1 MSAKIIHQLDR
12 KGQRSARALACRRE
26 SCMSDTIDVL
36 LIDASPEADQFWQP
50 LLKPGAR
57 ETFRVQGVRNV
68 DEALALLPQT
78 LFDSILFDFNYPN
91 AKQEIIRIR
100 ACAPEAPIIIVA
112 MRADEEHAHLLGEQL
127 GAQDFLVR
135 EDISRPLLTR
145 SIRYASEKK
154 RAQNAIARAEEK
166 FRSLFENTVEGIFQT
181 SPKGTYINANT
192 ALARIYGYESSAELK
207 SKLTNIAHEL
217 YVEHGRRDEFI
228 RKMEE
233 HDVVTNFESRIYRK
247 DGTVI
252 WISENVRA
260 VRDDKGTLLHYEGT
274 VEDITEKKIAEQK
287 IKDSETLYH
296 SLVENLPQ
304 HIFRKDLSERFTFA
318 NTRFCQTLG
327 KPLDEILGKTDF
339 DFYPPELATKYQK
352 DDQLIMETGKMFETI
367 EENQP
372 PGGEK
377 IYVQVVKTPLYSASG
392 EIIGLQCI
400 FWDITEKRRAEEKVR
415 RTTLELAQ
423 SREELRAKNQQ
434 MEEDLRMAR
443 DIQEAMIPST
453 YPCFPRNATP
463 ETSSFRF
470 QHVYIPTGAVGG
482 DFFNILPLSDTKVGL
497 FICDV
502 MGHGVRSALVTA
514 ILRALVEE
522 LTRLASD
529 PGQLLTQINRDLRAI
544 LQQQGSPLYTTAFY
558 MVADLETKQI
568 TYANAGHPKPILLR
582 RDTGDA
588 VFLRNNDTKS
598 HPALGLF
605 PNATYP
611 SSSCTLREHDVVLL
625 FTDGAYDVEHDGE
638 ILSPDWLRDQIK
650 TRARMPIKSAFDEI
664 LAELKKL
671 NGPGEFTDDVCLV
684 AMEVA
689 RCDS

>member
-1 MSAKIIHQLDR
+1 MSHQLDR
-12 KGQRSARALACRRE
+12 DGRARLSPALQRPPD

-36 LIDASPEADQFWQP
+36 LIDASPEADQFWEP
-50 LLKPGAR
+50 LLKPSAR
-57 ETFRVQGVRNV
+57 ENFRVQRARSMEDVLGSLR
-68 DEALALLPQT
+68 QS
-78 LFDSILFDFNYPN
+78 LFDSVLFDFTLPDV
-91 AKQEIIRIR
+91 KKEIMRVR
-100 ACAPEAPIIIVA
+100 ACAPEAPLILIA
-112 MRADEEHAHLLGEQL
+112 TRGTEEQASLLGEQL
-127 GAQDFLVR
+127 GAQDYLIR
-135 EDISRPLLTR
+135 EDLSRPLLSR
-145 SIRYASEKK
+145 SIRYSAEKK

-181 SPKGTYINANT
+181 SPKGAYINANT

-207 SKLTNIAHEL
+207 AKLTNIAHEL
-217 YVEHGRRDEFI
+217 YVERGRRDEFI
-228 RKMEE
+228 RLMEE

-247 DGTVI
+247 DGTII

-260 VRDDKGTLLHYEGT
+260 VRDAQGTLLHYEGT
-274 VEDITEKKIAEQK
+274 VEDITIKKLSEQK

-304 HIFRKDLSERFTFA
+304 NIFRKDLSERFTFA

-327 KPLDEILGKTDF
+327 KPLEEILGKTDF
-339 DFYPPELATKYQK
+339 DFYPPDLASKYQR
-352 DDQLIMETGKMFETI
+352 DDQLIMETGKMFETV

-372 PGGEK
+372 PGGDK
-377 IYVQVVKTPLYSASG
+377 IYVQVVKTPLYSAGG

-400 FWDITEKRRAEEKVR
+400 FWDITEKKRAEEKVR

-463 ETSSFRF
+463 ETSAFRF

-582 RDTGDA
+582 RDTGEAD
-588 VFLRNNDTKS
+588 FLRNNDAKC

-605 PNATYP
+605 PKAEYP
-611 SSSCTLREHDVVLL
+611 SSSCALREQDVILL

-638 ILSPDWLRDQIK
+638 ILSPEWLRDQIK
-650 TRARMPIKSAFDEI
+650 SRARMPIKTAFEEI
-664 LAELKKL
+664 LAQLKQF

-689 RCDS
+689 KCGA

>member
-1 MSAKIIHQLDR
+1 
-12 KGQRSARALACRRE
+12 
-26 SCMSDTIDVL
+26 MSDTIDL
-36 LIDASPEADQFWQP
+36 LIIDASPTGDAFWQP

-57 ETFRVQGVRNV
+57 ETFRVQKAHSL
-68 DEALALLPQT
+68 DEALSVAAQTPFDAAIFDLEFPTATDQLKRLRASAPDLPV
-78 LFDSILFDFNYPN
+78 ILV
-91 AKQEIIRIR
+91 
-100 ACAPEAPIIIVA
+100 APQQREEEARSA
-112 MRADEEHAHLLGEQL
+112 AEQL
-127 GAQDFLVR
+127 GTQDYLLR
-135 EDISRPLLTR
+135 EDLTRSLLSR
-145 SIRYASEKK
+145 SIRYAAEKQ
-154 RAQNAIARAEEK
+154 RAKNALARAEEK
-166 FRSLFENTVEGIFQT
+166 FNSLFENTVEGIFQT
-181 SPKGTYINANT
+181 TAKGAYLSANS
-192 ALARIYGYESSAELK
+192 ALARIYGYDSASELK
-207 SKLTNIAHEL
+207 DKIANIASEL
-217 YVEHGRRDEFI
+217 YVERGRRDEFI
-228 RKMEE
+228 RSMEE

-247 DGTVI
+247 DGTII

-260 VRDDKGTLLHYEGT
+260 VRDRNGKLLHYEGT

-287 IKDSETLYH
+287 IRDSETLYH

-304 HIFRKDLSERFTFA
+304 NIFRKDLNERFIFA

-327 KPLDEILGKTDF
+327 KPLEEILGKTDF
-339 DFYPPELATKYQK
+339 DFYPPELAAKYQR

-377 IYVQVVKTPLYSASG
+377 IYVQVVKTPLYSAGG

-415 RTTLELAQ
+415 KTTLELAQ

-453 YPCFPRNATP
+453 YPCFPRNSTP
-463 ETSSFRF
+463 DTSAFRF
-470 QHVYIPTGAVGG
+470 QHVYIPTGQVGG
-482 DFFNILPLSDTKVGL
+482 DFFNILPLSDSKVGL

-544 LQQQGSPLYTTAFY
+544 LHQQGSPLYTTAFY
-558 MVADLETKQI
+558 MVADLETKKI

-582 RDTGDA
+582 RDTGEA
-588 VFLRNNDTKS
+588 EFLRNNDSKS

-611 SSSCTLREHDVVLL
+611 SSTCMLQEHDVVLL
-625 FTDGAYDVEHDGE
+625 FTDGAYDVEYDGE
-638 ILSPDWLRDQIK
+638 ILSPEWLREQVK
-650 TRARMPIKSAFDEI
+650 SRAHMPIKKTFDEI
-664 LAELKKL
+664 LAQLKRL
-671 NGPGEFTDDVCLV
+671 NGAGDFTDDVCLL

-689 RCDS
+689 YCDEARPC

>member
-1 MSAKIIHQLDR
+1 MSV
-12 KGQRSARALACRRE
+12 
-26 SCMSDTIDVL
+26 TIDLL
-36 LIDASPEADQFWQP
+36 LIDASPSGEASWQP
-50 LLKPGAR
+50 LLEPGAR
-57 ETFRVQGVRNV
+57 ETFRAQYARSI
-68 DEALALLPQT
+68 DQALAALAQT
-78 LFDSILFDFNYPN
+78 PFDAAVFDLELSDSDH
-91 AKQEIIRIR
+91 EIMRLR
-100 ACAPEAPIIIVA
+100 ACAPDLPIVLLAHREREEEA
-112 MRADEEHAHLLGEQL
+112 RSLLDSV
-127 GAQDFLVR
+127 GAQDYLLR
-135 EDISRPLLTR
+135 EDLSRPLLCR
-145 SIRYASEKK
+145 SIRYSTDKQ
-154 RAQNAIARAEEK
+154 RAKNAIAIAEEK

-181 SPKGTYINANT
+181 TSKGCYINANS
-192 ALARIYGYESSAELK
+192 ALARIYGYDSPAELK
-207 SKLTNIAHEL
+207 TRLTNIAQEL
-217 YVEHGRRDEFI
+217 YVERSRRDEFI
-228 RKMEE
+228 RLMEE

-247 DGTVI
+247 DGTII

-260 VRDDKGTLLHYEGT
+260 VRDGRGQLLYYEGT
-274 VEDITEKKIAEQK
+274 VEDITEKKLAEQK
-287 IKDSETLYH
+287 IRDSETLYH

-304 HIFRKDLSERFTFA
+304 NIFRKDLNERFTFA

-327 KPLDEILGKTDF
+327 KPLEEILGKTDF
-339 DFYPPELATKYQK
+339 DFYPPELAAKYQR

-372 PGGEK
+372 PGGDK
-377 IYVQVVKTPLYSASG
+377 IYVQVVKTPLYSAGG

-415 RTTLELAQ
+415 KTTLELAQ

-443 DIQEAMIPST
+443 DIQEAMIPSA
-453 YPCFPRNATP
+453 YPCFPRTSTP

-470 QHVYIPTGAVGG
+470 QHVYIPTGQVGG

-544 LQQQGSPLYTTAFY
+544 LHQQGSPLYTTAFY
-558 MVADLETKQI
+558 LVADLETKQI

-582 RDTGDA
+582 RDSGEA
-588 VFLRNNDTKS
+588 EFLRNNDAKS

-605 PNATYP
+605 PNASYP
-611 SSSCTLREHDVVLL
+611 SSSCTLHENDVVLL
-625 FTDGAYDVEHDGE
+625 FTDGAYDVEYDGE
-638 ILSPDWLRDQIK
+638 ILSPEWLRDQIK
-650 TRARMPIKSAFDEI
+650 SRANLPIKKGNIWKSD
-664 LAELKKL
+664 
-671 NGPGEFTDDVCLV
+671 
-684 AMEVA
+684 
-689 RCDS
+689 

>member
-1 MSAKIIHQLDR
+1 
-12 KGQRSARALACRRE
+12 
-26 SCMSDTIDVL
+26 MSDTIDVL
-36 LIDASPEADQFWQP
+36 LIDASPGADQFWQP
-50 LLKPGAR
+50 LLKSGAR
-57 ETFRVQGVRNV
+57 ETFRVQRARNM
-68 DEALALLPQT
+68 DEALAALPRTQFDSV
-78 LFDSILFDFNYPN
+78 LFDLGFPN
-91 AKQEIIRIR
+91 AKQEIMRLR
-100 ACAPEAPIIIVA
+100 TCAPEAPLVLVA
-112 MRADEEHAHLLGEQL
+112 SAADEEHASLLAEQL
-127 GAQDFLVR
+127 DAQDYVIR
-135 EDISRPLLTR
+135 EELNRPLLSR
-145 SIRYASEKK
+145 SIRYSAQKK
-154 RAQNAIARAEEK
+154 RSQNAIARAEEK

-181 SPKGTYINANT
+181 SPKGTYINANM

-207 SKLTNIAHEL
+207 AKLTNIAQEL
-217 YVEHGRRDEFI
+217 YVERGRRDQFV
-228 RKMEE
+228 RLMEE

-247 DGTVI
+247 DGSII

-260 VRDDKGTLLHYEGT
+260 VRDKNGNLLHYEGT
-274 VEDITEKKIAEQK
+274 VEDITEKKLAEQK
-287 IKDSETLYH
+287 IQDSEALYH

-304 HIFRKDLSERFTFA
+304 NIFRKDLNERFTFA

-327 KPLDEILGKTDF
+327 KPLEQILGKTDF
-339 DFYPPELATKYQK
+339 DFYPPDLAAKYQK

-415 RTTLELAQ
+415 KTTLELAQ

-463 ETSSFRF
+463 DTSAFRF
-470 QHVYIPTGAVGG
+470 QHIYIPTGQVGG

-544 LQQQGSPLYTTAFY
+544 LHQQGSPLYTTAFY
-558 MVADLETKQI
+558 LVADLETKQI
-568 TYANAGHPKPILLR
+568 TYANAGHPKPILLKR
-582 RDTGDA
+582 NSGDA
-588 VFLRNNDTKS
+588 EFLRNNDGKS

-605 PNATYP
+605 PNAVYP
-611 SSSCTLREHDVVLL
+611 SSTSTLHEQDVVLL
-625 FTDGAYDVEHDGE
+625 FTDGAYDVESDGE
-638 ILSPDWLRDQIK
+638 ILSPDWLRDQVK
-650 TRARMPIKSAFDEI
+650 ARARMPIKATFDEI
-664 LAELKKL
+664 LAQLKKL
-671 NGPGEFTDDVCLV
+671 NGPGEFTDDVCMV

-689 RCDS
+689 KCGA

>member
-1 MSAKIIHQLDR
+1 MT
-12 KGQRSARALACRRE
+12 
-26 SCMSDTIDVL
+26 DTIDVL
-36 LIDASPEADQFWQP
+36 LIDAAPGADQFWHP

-57 ETFRVQGVRNV
+57 ETFRVRRAVNM
-68 DEALALLPQT
+68 DEALAAVEQT
-78 LFDSILFDFNYPN
+78 AFESILFDLAFPN
-91 AKQEIIRIR
+91 AAQEIMRIR
-100 ACAPEAPIIIVA
+100 ACAPERPIILIA
-112 MRADEEHAHLLGEQL
+112 SQSKEEEASSLIAQLRAE
-127 GAQDFLVR
+127 DFLIR
-135 EDISRPLLTR
+135 EELTRSVLAR
-145 SIRYASEKK
+145 SIRYAA
-154 RAQNAIARAEEK
+154 AQHRSTAAIARAEEK
-166 FRSLFENTVEGIFQT
+166 FNSLFENTVEGIFQT
-181 SPKGTYINANT
+181 TPKGAYISANT
-192 ALARIYGYESSAELK
+192 ALARIYGYDSPAELK
-207 SKLTNIAHEL
+207 DKIANIASEL
-217 YVEHGRRDEFI
+217 YVERGRRDEFI
-228 RKMEE
+228 RLMEQN
-233 HDVVTNFESRIYRK
+233 DVVTNFESRIYRK
-247 DGTVI
+247 DGTII

-260 VRDDKGTLLHYEGT
+260 VRDRKGQLLHYEGT
-274 VEDITEKKIAEQK
+274 VEDITEKKLAEQK

-304 HIFRKDLSERFTFA
+304 NIFRKDLSERFTFA

-327 KPLDEILGKTDF
+327 KPLEEILGQTDF
-339 DFYPPELATKYQK
+339 DFYPPDLAAKYQK

-377 IYVQVVKTPLYSASG
+377 IYVQVVKTPLYSAGG

-415 RTTLELAQ
+415 KTTLELAQ
-423 SREELRAKNQQ
+423 SREELRSKNQQ

-443 DIQEAMIPST
+443 DIQEAMIPSA
-453 YPCFPRNATP
+453 YPCFPRTSTP
-463 ETSSFRF
+463 ETSAFRF
-470 QHVYIPTGAVGG
+470 QHVYIPTGQVGG

-544 LQQQGSPLYTTAFY
+544 LHQQGSPLYTTAFY

-582 RDTGDA
+582 RDTGEA
-588 VFLRNNDTKS
+588 EFLRNNDGKS

-605 PNATYP
+605 PTATYP
-611 SSSCTLREHDVVLL
+611 SSSCAIREQDVVLL
-625 FTDGAYDVEHDGE
+625 FTDGAYDVEYDGE
-638 ILSPDWLRDQIK
+638 ILSPDWLRDQIQS
-650 TRARMPIKSAFDEI
+650 RAAQPIKKTFDEI
-664 LAELKKL
+664 LAQLKRL
-671 NGPGEFTDDVCLV
+671 NGPRDFTDDVCLL

-689 RCDS
+689 KCNS